1 MKCKMFLVICF
12 MFAAICPSFA
22 QNDRN
27 TFDLKGNIRL
37 CVPTVSDYGF
47 VLPSLRAEF
56 SEEGTLISLDGMD
69 MTKENGSYSIT
80 RDDNQRIVRL
90 KFSAGDADRINTFAY
105 DATGRITEVKNYF
118 LNIDTDAEEL
128 DTRMVRSYDSNGL
141 PVRETYYNQ
150 DGSERA
156 TFSYTYKDTDAE
168 GNWTKRTVSEP
179 TMGVDNE
186 TETRQLSSAN
196 AEGQAADANS
206 VNASYDQAQ
215 QKASDS
221 TVINQAQGKNVADY
235 AKDILLGLFFILMF
249 SHMIYENYIKKPSFS
264 QLTATGADTD
274 AEIELANRLRTTIL
288 DNCTSLAAMG
298 SEDAMP
304 TKRSQLRAIK
314 TMMNEVLAAN
324 PRGNEVVR
332 MYNNAVVLVN
342 ECEKRSFVG
351 SKQYLILGLI
361 VFGIIT
367 VIQFNSNRP
376 FSGLAFSLM
385 SVVAYWLGS
394 RRPAYQII
402 DKVLNRPNHRNT
414 TTSAILNIF
423 DYMGSGTTYIT
434 KYYENGIKVRE
445 EKDESDH
452 LWTFG
457 IALVM
462 LFILGLLMVF
472 IGAFN
477 YIRFYLIHRT

>member
-1 MKCKMFLVICF
+1 
-12 MFAAICPSFA
+12 
-22 QNDRN
+22 
-27 TFDLKGNIRL
+27 
-37 CVPTVSDYGF
+37 
-47 VLPSLRAEF
+47 
-56 SEEGTLISLDGMD
+56 
-69 MTKENGSYSIT
+69 
-80 RDDNQRIVRL
+80 
-90 KFSAGDADRINTFAY
+90 
-105 DATGRITEVKNYF
+105 
-118 LNIDTDAEEL
+118 
-128 DTRMVRSYDSNGL
+128 
-141 PVRETYYNQ
+141 
-150 DGSERA
+150 
-156 TFSYTYKDTDAE
+156 
-168 GNWTKRTVSEP
+168 
-179 TMGVDNE
+179 
-186 TETRQLSSAN
+186 
-196 AEGQAADANS
+196 
-206 VNASYDQAQ
+206 
-215 QKASDS
+215 
-221 TVINQAQGKNVADY
+221 
-235 AKDILLGLFFILMF
+235 
-249 SHMIYENYIKKPSFS
+249 MIYENYIKKPSFS

-274 AEIELANRLRTTIL
+274 AKIELANRLHTTIL

-324 PRGNEVVR
+324 PRANEVVR

-376 FSGLAFSLM
+376 FLGLAFSLM
-385 SVVAYWLGS
+385 SVGAYWLGS

-402 DKVLNRPNHRNT
+402 DKVLNRPNHCNT

>member
-1 MKCKMFLVICF
+1 MKCKMFLVICL

-56 SEEGTLISLDGMD
+56 SEEGTLISLDGMN

-90 KFSAGDADRINTFAY
+90 EFSAGDADRINTFAY

-179 TMGVDNE
+179 TMGLDNE

-206 VNASYDQAQ
+206 VNASSDQTQ

-221 TVINQAQGKNVADY
+221 TVINQA
-235 AKDILLGLFFILMF
+235 
-249 SHMIYENYIKKPSFS
+249 
-264 QLTATGADTD
+264 
-274 AEIELANRLRTTIL
+274 
-288 DNCTSLAAMG
+288 
-298 SEDAMP
+298 
-304 TKRSQLRAIK
+304 
-314 TMMNEVLAAN
+314 
-324 PRGNEVVR
+324 
-332 MYNNAVVLVN
+332 
-342 ECEKRSFVG
+342 
-351 SKQYLILGLI
+351 
-361 VFGIIT
+361 
-367 VIQFNSNRP
+367 
-376 FSGLAFSLM
+376 
-385 SVVAYWLGS
+385 
-394 RRPAYQII
+394 
-402 DKVLNRPNHRNT
+402 
-414 TTSAILNIF
+414 
-423 DYMGSGTTYIT
+423 
-434 KYYENGIKVRE
+434 
-445 EKDESDH
+445 
-452 LWTFG
+452 
-457 IALVM
+457 
-462 LFILGLLMVF
+462 
-472 IGAFN
+472 
-477 YIRFYLIHRT
+477 